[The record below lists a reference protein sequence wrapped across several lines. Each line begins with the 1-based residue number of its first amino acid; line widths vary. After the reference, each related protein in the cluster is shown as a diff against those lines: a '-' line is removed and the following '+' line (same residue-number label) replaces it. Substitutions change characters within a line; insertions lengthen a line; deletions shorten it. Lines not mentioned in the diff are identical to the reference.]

1 MNAIE
6 KLFPVSQQ
14 ERSFQLK
21 VRRDAGTAAP
31 GWVQPQFVECKK
43 CGRRATRQVW
53 TKSLYVCPN
62 CGVHLPIGAYYRLST
77 ILDHGTFKE
86 LNPDL
91 APNDVLHTTTHAA
104 ELAELSA
111 QENMLLQRCT
121 SLTPEDRVFLARRPD
136 RPHIGEIIDNLFTD
150 FFEQCGDRQCK
161 EDAAILCGIARFHGM
176 PVTVLGH
183 RKGTTLEEN
192 LRCNFGMPG
201 PEGYRKALRVMKQ
214 AEKFRRPIITFID
227 TPGAYPGKD
236 AEERGQG
243 EAIARN
249 LMEMSGLTVPVLAIV
264 TGEGS
269 SGGALGLGVA
279 NHILMLEN
287 AVYSVLSPEGFA
299 SILWKDASRSGE
311 ACTMMKLTAQDLYT
325 DGIVEEIIAEPLGG
339 AQRGRQLL
347 FSRLDTAIAA
357 HLAALCKMSG
367 KALADQRY
375 KKYRRIGEMRG
386 A

>member
-1 MNAIE
+1 MIKEVLQQIE
-6 KLFPVSQQ
+6 PL
-14 ERSFQLK
+14 
-21 VRRDAGTAAP
+21 DAQIDALCSGT
-31 GWVQPQFVECKK
+31 EDEK
-43 CGRRATRQVW
+43 
-53 TKSLYVCPN
+53 
-62 CGVHLPIGAYYRLST
+62 
-77 ILDHGTFKE
+77 ILDAT
-86 LNPDL
+86 
-91 APNDVLHTTTHAA
+91 AHAA
-104 ELAELSA
+104 KLADLSA
-111 QENMLLQRCT
+111 QEDAILQHCPT
-121 SLTPEDRVFLARRPD
+121 LTPADRVYLARRPD

-161 EDAAILCGIARFHGM
+161 EDPAILCGIARFHGM

-183 RKGTTLEEN
+183 HKGTTLEEN

-201 PEGYRKALRVMKQ
+201 PEGYRKALRVMKL
-214 AEKFRRPIITFID
+214 AEKFGRPIITFID

-249 LMEMSGLTVPVLAIV
+249 LMEMSGLTVPVLAVV

-325 DGIVEEIIAEPLGG
+325 DGIVEEIIPEPLGG
-339 AQRGRQLL
+339 AQRGRQAL
-347 FSRLDTAIAA
+347 FTKMDTAIAA
-357 HLAALCKMSG
+357 HLAKLCRMSG

-386 A
+386 E

>member
-1 MNAIE
+1 MI
-6 KLFPVSQQ
+6 KDILQQ
-14 ERSFQLK
+14 
-21 VRRDAGTAAP
+21 
-31 GWVQPQFVECKK
+31 
-43 CGRRATRQVW
+43 
-53 TKSLYVCPN
+53 
-62 CGVHLPIGAYYRLST
+62 
-77 ILDHGTFKE
+77 
-86 LNPDL
+86 L
-91 APNDVLHTTTHAA
+91 APLDEKIAALRGDPADENMTDITNHAA

-111 QENMLLQRCT
+111 QEDALLSGCGA
-121 SLTPEDRVFLARRPD
+121 LTAEDRVFLARHPE
-136 RPHIGEIIDNLFTD
+136 RPHIDEIVDALFTD
-150 FFEQCGDRQCK
+150 FFEQRGDRQCK
-161 EDAAILCGIARFHGM
+161 EDAAILGGVALFHGQ
-176 PVTVLGH
+176 PVTVIGH
-183 RKGTTLEEN
+183 RKGGTLEEN

-201 PEGYRKALRVMKQ
+201 PEGYRKALRLMKQ
-214 AEKFRRPIITFID
+214 AEKFDRPIITFID

-311 ACTMMKLTAQDLYT
+311 ACTMMKLTAQDLYA
-325 DGIVEEIIAEPLGG
+325 DGIVEEVIPEPLGG

-347 FSRLDTAIAA
+347 FSRLDTAIAV

>member
-1 MNAIE
+1 M
-6 KLFPVSQQ
+6 
-14 ERSFQLK
+14 
-21 VRRDAGTAAP
+21 
-31 GWVQPQFVECKK
+31 
-43 CGRRATRQVW
+43 
-53 TKSLYVCPN
+53 
-62 CGVHLPIGAYYRLST
+62 
-77 ILDHGTFKE
+77 
-86 LNPDL
+86 
-91 APNDVLHTTTHAA
+91 
-104 ELAELSA
+104 
-111 QENMLLQRCT
+111 
-121 SLTPEDRVFLARRPD
+121 
-136 RPHIGEIIDNLFTD
+136 
-150 FFEQCGDRQCK
+150 
-161 EDAAILCGIARFHGM
+161 CGIARFHGM

-311 ACTMMKLTAQDLYT
+311 ACTMMKLT
-325 DGIVEEIIAEPLGG
+325 
-339 AQRGRQLL
+339 QLL

>member
-1 MNAIE
+1 MIKE
-6 KLFPVSQQ
+6 VLQQ
-14 ERSFQLK
+14 LEPL
-21 VRRDAGTAAP
+21 DAQIDAL
-31 GWVQPQFVECKK
+31 C
-43 CGRRATRQVW
+43 
-53 TKSLYVCPN
+53 S
-62 CGVHLPIGAYYRLST
+62 ST
-77 ILDHGTFKE
+77 DDAE
-86 LNPDL
+86 MAN
-91 APNDVLHTTTHAA
+91 TTTHAA

-161 EDAAILCGIARFHGM
+161 EDAAILCGITRFHGM

-201 PEGYRKALRVMKQ
+201 PEGYRKALRLMKQ

-249 LMEMSGLTVPVLAIV
+249 LMEMSGLTVPVLAVV

-325 DGIVEEIIAEPLGG
+325 DGIVEEIIPEPLGG

>member
-1 MNAIE
+1 MIKE
-6 KLFPVSQQ
+6 VLQQ
-14 ERSFQLK
+14 LEPL
-21 VRRDAGTAAP
+21 DAQIDAL
-31 GWVQPQFVECKK
+31 C
-43 CGRRATRQVW
+43 
-53 TKSLYVCPN
+53 S
-62 CGVHLPIGAYYRLST
+62 ST
-77 ILDHGTFKE
+77 DDAE
-86 LNPDL
+86 MAN
-91 APNDVLHTTTHAA
+91 TTTHAA

-311 ACTMMKLTAQDLYT
+311 ACTMMKLTAQDLYA
-325 DGIVEEIIAEPLGG
+325 DGIVEEIIPEPLGG

-347 FSRLDTAIAA
+347 FSRLDAAIAA
-357 HLAALCKMSG
+357 HLAALCKMNG

-375 KKYRRIGEMRG
+375 KKYRRIGETRG

>member
-1 MNAIE
+1 MI
-6 KLFPVSQQ
+6 KDILQQ
-14 ERSFQLK
+14 
-21 VRRDAGTAAP
+21 
-31 GWVQPQFVECKK
+31 
-43 CGRRATRQVW
+43 
-53 TKSLYVCPN
+53 
-62 CGVHLPIGAYYRLST
+62 
-77 ILDHGTFKE
+77 
-86 LNPDL
+86 L
-91 APNDVLHTTTHAA
+91 APLDEKIAALRGDPADENMTDITNHAA

-111 QENMLLQRCT
+111 QEDALLSGCGA
-121 SLTPEDRVFLARRPD
+121 LTAEDRVFLARHPE
-136 RPHIGEIIDNLFTD
+136 RPHIDEIVDALFTD

-161 EDAAILCGIARFHGM
+161 EDAAILGGVALFHGQ
-176 PVTVLGH
+176 PVTVIGH
-183 RKGTTLEEN
+183 RKGSTLEEN

-311 ACTMMKLTAQDLYT
+311 ACTMMKLTAQDLYA
-325 DGIVEEIIAEPLGG
+325 DGIVEEVIPEPLGG

-347 FSRLDTAIAA
+347 FSRLDTAIAV
-357 HLAALCKMSG
+357 HLTALCKMSG